1 MNHSYIRNLRKPSPS
16 APSSSQKAPPYLYRK
31 EVFLQHDPN
40 AKPSLTVTQRLKQKE
55 NLIFGGAPNFK
66 DLKSDDRSGKNT
78 SSTMSFDEMKEFSEQ
93 QKKKEERKKKNKKD
107 APTPNEIRE
116 HLRLIVKYHKKE
128 VEELMP
134 TAYPLLG
141 PAGKN
146 DEDDDDDNTLDS
158 KKGTSQADTQRRTI
172 KESSGRK
179 KKIPC
184 ASDRCKPPKKRGKK

>member
-1 MNHSYIRNLRKPSPS
+1 M
-16 APSSSQKAPPYLYRK
+16 
-31 EVFLQHDPN
+31 
-40 AKPSLTVTQRLKQKE
+40 TQRLKQKE

-93 QKKKEERKKKNKKD
+93 QKKKDERKKKNKKD

-141 PAGKN
+141 PAGKS
-146 DEDDDDDNTLDS
+146 DEDEEDDEISESN
-158 KKGTSQADTQRRTI
+158 KKGTSQADTQRRMV

-179 KKIPC
+179 KKLPS
-184 ASDRCKPPKKRGKK
+184 ASERSKPPKKRGKK